1 LYHALNIFFFVFHL
15 VLIVFNLGGWAFR
28 KTRKLHFIT
37 IALTA
42 FSWFGLGWFY
52 GWGYC
57 FLTDWHYDVRHELGL
72 IVDSS
77 SYIHFMLK
85 RLGIDFWNEQT
96 TNIITGVSFVA
107 AVILTLWF
115 NISDYI
121 RAKRAQ

>member
-15 VLIVFNLGGWAFR
+15 ALIVFNLGGWAFR
-28 KTRKLHFIT
+28 KTRKLHFIA

-72 IVDSS
+72 VVDSS

-96 TNIITGVSFVA
+96 TDVITGVSFAA
-107 AVILTLWF
+107 AVVLTLWF
-115 NISDYI
+115 NISDYK